1 MSIKIISKSGV
12 KTQNTGKKLA
22 GLLKP
27 GSLVRLNGDLG
38 AGKTV
43 FVQGLCKALGVSEHV
58 TSPTFAL
65 INTYKGV
72 FPKTGEHA
80 DIVHCDAYR
89 LGSLEELYDAGFFD
103 FGEDAVL
110 ICEWSENVFGKNKE
124 PGCIEVNIVRRDD
137 ISANY
142 REIYI
147 SADGGEG
154 EALEA
159 AFH

>member
-1 MSIKIISKSGV
+1 MTVKIISKSGV
-12 KTQNTGKKLA
+12 KTKNTGAKIA

-27 GSLVRLNGDLG
+27 GSLVLLNGDLG

-43 FVQGLCKALGVSEHV
+43 FVQGICKALNVADNV

-65 INTYKGV
+65 INTYKGI
-72 FPKTGEHA
+72 FPSTGENA
-80 DIVHCDAYR
+80 EIVHCDAYR
-89 LGSLEELYDAGFFD
+89 LGSLEDLYDAGFFD
-103 FGEDAVL
+103 FGEDSLL
-110 ICEWSENVFGKNKE
+110 ICEWSENVFDKNP
-124 PGCIEVNIVRRDD
+124 PGSILINIVRRDD

-147 SADGGEG
+147 SAEGKEG
-154 EALEA
+154 ELIED

>member
-1 MSIKIISKSGV
+1 MSVKIISKSGV
-12 KTQNTGKKLA
+12 KTRNTGEKLA

-27 GSLVRLNGDLG
+27 GSLVLLSGDLG

-43 FVQGLCKALGVSEHV
+43 FVQGLCKGLGVRDHV

-65 INTYKGV
+65 INTYRGT
-72 FPKTGEHA
+72 FPKTGETA
-80 DIVHCDAYR
+80 FIVHCDAYR
-89 LGSLEELYDAGFFD
+89 LGSPEDLYDAGFFD

-110 ICEWSENVFGKNKE
+110 ICEWYENVFAKKNE
-124 PGCIEVNIVRRDD
+124 PGSIVINILRRDD

-142 REIYI
+142 REITI
-147 SADGGEG
+147 SAEG
-154 EALEA
+154 EEGKAVEA